1 MSLIIVQP
9 RVRDWFAYYSKEMI
23 NIEIYFKNYENEAQ
37 ERTGENKEM
46 IKYIL
51 VQSRNACG
59 V

>member
-1 MSLIIVQP
+1 
-9 RVRDWFAYYSKEMI
+9 MI